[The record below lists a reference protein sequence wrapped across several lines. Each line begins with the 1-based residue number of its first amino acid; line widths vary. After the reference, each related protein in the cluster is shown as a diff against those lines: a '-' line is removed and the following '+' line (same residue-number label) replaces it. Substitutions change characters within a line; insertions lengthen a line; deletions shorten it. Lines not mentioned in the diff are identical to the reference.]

1 MKAYLIL
8 EDGTVF
14 EGKSIGSGKD
24 TISEAVFNTSM
35 AGCQGLLFDPLFVG
49 QTLVMTY
56 PLAGQLNFSTYTG
69 KEKIWP
75 DGIIVRSV
83 SNYPINGKDTL
94 DEFLKIHDVP
104 GITDIDTRAL
114 TKHLRDNGT
123 MNCLITTNKDFDLN
137 SIIPVLKN
145 FKFEDA
151 VKKTTCDNIYSIA
164 GKDKKLALLDLG
176 VSKSITNS
184 LLKRNIEINV
194 YPAFT
199 DAETILADN
208 PDGVVISDGPGSPFD
223 CSLIIEEIK
232 KLIEKNVPIFAAGL
246 GHDLVLLAKGGN
258 VNKMKYGHRGINHPV
273 KDSVTKRVFITVQN
287 HGYTADE
294 SSLEKAGAEVTFVN
308 VNDKTVA
315 GLKYKDSNIM
325 TVQFQP
331 ETTYGPED
339 TKFVYDRFME
349 MTGGIK

>member
-14 EGKSIGSGKD
+14 TGTSIGSTKD

-49 QTLVMTY
+49 KTLVMTY
-56 PLAGQLNFSTYTG
+56 PLAGQLDFSTYTG

-75 DGIIVRSV
+75 DGIIVRKV

-94 DEFLKIHDVP
+94 DEFLKIHDIP
-104 GITDIDTRAL
+104 GITNIDTRAL
-114 TKHLRDNGT
+114 TKHLRDKGT
-123 MNCLITTNKDFDLN
+123 MNCLITTNNNFNLN
-137 SIIPVLKN
+137 SIIPILKN
-145 FKFEDA
+145 FKFTDA
-151 VKKTTCDNIYSIA
+151 VKKTTCEDIYSIA
-164 GKDKKLALLDLG
+164 GKDKKIALLNLG
-176 VSKSITNS
+176 VSKSISNS
-184 LLKRNIEINV
+184 LLKYKVGINV

-199 DAETILADN
+199 KAETILLDKVDA
-208 PDGVVISDGPGSPFD
+208 VVISDGPGSPLE
-223 CSLIIEEIK
+223 CQNIVKEIQ
-232 KLIEKNVPIFAAGL
+232 KLIQNNIPILALGL
-246 GHDLVLLAKGGN
+246 GHDLVFLAKGGKL
-258 VNKMKYGHRGINHPV
+258 NKMKFGHRGINYPV
-273 KDSVTKRVFITVQN
+273 KDLESERVYITVQN
-287 HGYTADE
+287 HGYTVDE
-294 SSLEKAGAEVTFVN
+294 SSLKDAGAEITFLN

-331 ETTYGPED
+331 ETTYGPKD

-349 MTGGIK
+349 MTGGRK